1 MLSWGQSTPAVI
13 FPHFNKM
20 LHPSISQLPAS
31 NFYPQREALWTTS
44 RVLSATHL
52 FSVAQIKDLPGM
64 ALSYMSHLNESAAL
78 FFMSSIYIYIY
89 VKGMFDQSLTV

>member
-1 MLSWGQSTPAVI
+1 MLSWGQSAPAVI

-20 LHPSISQLPAS
+20 LHPSISQLPAN

-78 FFMSSIYIYIY
+78 FFMSFIYIC